1 MTALVEYEGGQIA
14 LMVDVVERNGQ
25 QAFPEVARPAIPAP
39 VEPTGLFGAQE
50 ELERREELAWRDG
63 PKGRRTL
70 SNAEKR
76 SRGANLRTY
85 RCADCGRKLTAER
98 WVYSR
103 HTGARYC
110 TPGEGCNTPTAY
122 AMKDRQRAKTR
133 KEA

>member
-50 ELERREELAWRDG
+50 ELERR
-63 PKGRRTL
+63 
-70 SNAEKR
+70 AESDPDPVKR

-110 TPGEGCNTPTAY
+110 TPGDGCNTPTAY
-122 AMKDRQRAKTR
+122 AMKDRQRAKAR